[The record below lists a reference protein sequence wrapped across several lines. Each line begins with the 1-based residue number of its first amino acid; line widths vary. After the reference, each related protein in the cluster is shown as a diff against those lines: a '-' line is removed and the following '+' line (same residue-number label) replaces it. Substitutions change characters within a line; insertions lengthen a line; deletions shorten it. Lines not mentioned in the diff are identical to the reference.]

1 MFHFLQSS
9 IPGVSKMVDNAFQL
23 NFGIGVLTVFA
34 LIVIGGITLMYR
46 TQTKREK
53 ETTDLLVKIIQENTH
68 AFIKLQTS
76 LDNFYDYIKTYKYN
90 L

>member
-53 ETTDLLVKIIQENTH
+53 EATDLLVKIIQENTH

>member
-53 ETTDLLVKIIQENTH
+53 EATDLLVKIIQENTH

-76 LDNFYDYIKTYKYN
+76 LDNFYDYIKTYK
-90 L
+90 

>member
-53 ETTDLLVKIIQENTH
+53 EATDLLVKIIQENTH

-76 LDNFYDYIKTYKYN
+76 LDDFYDYIKTYKYN